1 MTGFTQSRCLNGVCP
16 WAAAAAFFC
25 CGVVL
30 PGQELEDGLALL
42 TTVDG
47 QVRFE
52 SVEGDSQPARL
63 HQSMTLSGT
72 RVTTGEKS
80 FCGLSLSNGAGLVLG
95 PESQVSIGAYRQR
108 PYPASEQSLE
118 YEASVSHLELTLESG
133 RIAMA
138 AGRLS
143 PLSKINVSTPYGVAR
158 THSALGFV
166 AFEEDRVEL
175 TAIEGNLVFTFFD
188 TDEREFLGSGRS
200 LRITKQ
206 SALRAEPEVRSSA
219 AESGEAAQDLVAA
232 ATQASRRVL
241 FLVEGLEPGIPS
253 PRLATPAD
261 ASTLPSPRPYGYRDA
276 EF

>member
-1 MTGFTQSRCLNGVCP
+1 MKRLCR
-16 WAAAAAFFC
+16 WATAAAFFC
-25 CGVVL
+25 CGVVVQ
-30 PGQELEDGLALL
+30 GQELEDGVAFV

-52 SVEGDSQPARL
+52 SVEGGNKPARL
-63 HQSMTLSGT
+63 HQSITLSGT

-80 FCGLSLSNGAGLVLG
+80 FCGLSLSNGVGLVLG

-118 YEASVSHLELTLESG
+118 YEASVSHLELALESG

-166 AFEEDRVEL
+166 AFEEDRVQL

-188 TDEREFLGSGRS
+188 ADEREFLGSGRS
-200 LRITKQ
+200 FQITKQ
-206 SALRAEPEVRSSA
+206 SALRAEPAVRSSA
-219 AESGEAAQDLVAA
+219 AELGEAAQDLVAA
-232 ATQASRRVL
+232 AAYASRRVL
-241 FLVEGLEPGIPS
+241 FLVEDLEPAIPS
-253 PRLATPAD
+253 PRLVTPAD
-261 ASTLPSPRPYGYRDA
+261 ASTSPSPRPYGYRDA